1 MEFNVF
7 SYAQLNSPIVNLHHV
22 AKREPEACNSKNA
35 SQRPMPT
42 DSNLTGSR
50 VRALDQAGSFSSPE
64 LFDSLDRA
72 DDVAFNKLGFGAI
85 ALRRDGVV
93 ERYNDVEARW
103 SGLRPASVIG
113 KNFFTQVAPCTNN
126 EIIAARFLIEGHLDL
141 VLEYVFT
148 YRLIPTKVRLRL
160 LKRPS
165 SPLMYLLV
173 EFDGD

>member
-1 MEFNVF
+1 MPADLTVSSVPAPDRASAF
-7 SYAQLNSPIVNLHHV
+7 S
-22 AKREPEACNSKNA
+22 
-35 SQRPMPT
+35 
-42 DSNLTGSR
+42 D
-50 VRALDQAGSFSSPE
+50 PE

-72 DDVAFNKLGFGAI
+72 DDAAFNKLGFGAI

-103 SGLRPASVIG
+103 AGLQRASVIG

-126 EIIAARFLIEGHLDL
+126 EIVAARLLSEGCLDL

-165 SPLMYLLV
+165 SPLMYLVVRL
-173 EFDGD
+173 DGE